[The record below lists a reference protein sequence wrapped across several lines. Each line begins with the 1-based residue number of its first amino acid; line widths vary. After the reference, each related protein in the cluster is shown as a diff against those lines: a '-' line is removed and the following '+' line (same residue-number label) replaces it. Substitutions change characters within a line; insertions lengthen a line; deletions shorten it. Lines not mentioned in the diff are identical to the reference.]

1 MKRPYIPQGID
12 QQGRITPSRG
22 DCQSNIDSGQVNLMR
37 GLAAAPE
44 RKYTLEELRNIPWIE
59 RGDMQQMQN
68 VAWGRPGCTPAPA
81 EACTELGAEPT
92 GRPRMGLMHG
102 WERTAIG
109 FSKRPWGLFWVA
121 VCAAVVGYF
130 VKVM

>member
-12 QQGRITPSRG
+12 QQGRITPTMERNRA
-22 DCQSNIDSGQVNLMR
+22 DLDARHDALM
-37 GLAAAPE
+37 
-44 RKYTLEELRNIPWIE
+44 
-59 RGDMQQMQN
+59 
-68 VAWGRPGCTPAPA
+68 WGRPGFTAA
-81 EACTELGAEPT
+81 EACSELGAEPT